1 MFQPLFLVFSKSFVG
16 QHVRRLKSGKVV
28 TVGPYYDK
36 RTRKGMEHAH
46 AQHGHDLGALSDEQK
61 ALFERM
67 HREQHLLHHYH
78 GHALRKRIA
87 EHAEAIKTLT
97 ETAKAHRAAGKEV
110 EATQAVNRA
119 LKRKSDLLRHQ
130 KELAEVDAKVAGIGA
145 MMGKMAPG
153 AGQVQESTE
162 DSHKQY
168 VDKMGSR
175 WKASPRSPA
184 KVTIPPAVEQSLMRL
199 LGGFR
204 SYAEGLDRA
213 RATDQQFNGDGRYAN
228 EYAQNNKDRLE
239 ASEAFLAAK
248 LGSIV
253 NAANRAAAEEF
264 IAKHRP
270 DTNLTAHEQGFFG
283 AKPADK
289 KDYEVNSGG
298 DRSGVGS
305 ASGGISA
312 AAGRKD
318 ETILAPSPSASDDS
332 SIAQAVGSG
341 KDSAPQE
348 GEVNA
353 EGLVFRGGR
362 WHQQIEGSPGV
373 TPSEPV
379 TVKLAEAAIH
389 GFSIPASPT
398 PSISDDMDP
407 NSPNYRYRDT
417 GMIEGARK
425 FNVTEAFREA
435 ARKGQLVRY
444 QNIDWGD
451 LEENPRRAKELIT
464 KSNLFGKVDWDSLK
478 EQGMEPGAG
487 FLIDRVYA
495 SIASAPEDSPERR
508 KDYALGIGSLRDRL
522 ETCKTPDEVKKTL
535 SEMGDEFKG
544 EILSARESE
553 EYKAAYSRYQEIMGR
568 VRAVDK
574 QSDALYEPVK
584 EMLNE
589 LRTLTYERDKR
600 ARRGWKP
607 DPDSAAKIAE
617 ITQRMEAAEKRFRD
631 FRAENASYLDNKHR
645 ELGNGRYTYASDV
658 EFEARHALDHANS
671 ILRLAALRNM
681 QSNPTTRAWV
691 SFGPK
696 FQQIIQGRNDTFNG
710 HRANVRSGGVSDWSW
725 AEKPETAPR
734 ATKKGAQFQLL
745 VADKIERV
753 GGKDVLSA
761 STEELK
767 AQFGLRDVQSGNWV
781 LKDIGS
787 AQWHVQR
794 ATEAFS
800 DLADLVGAD
809 PKQVAMNGRLA
820 LAFGARGTGN
830 AGYGGAARAH
840 YEPVDRIIN
849 ITKMQGGG
857 SLSHEWFHALDNLIG
872 DLHGKQGGAIQFSSE
887 EPDGLPAGL
896 KEAFTGLTQTM
907 MSGEHRMQQRVI
919 VTDADRDLAKRYFD
933 RPTSS
938 MSRNIVAAGG
948 LLGAIQAIDRHQGAR
963 QESLA
968 RFGKKL
974 PPSERKTYDRY
985 RLLAAAHY
993 GPADATTVSIPSGA
1007 PMSSFALEAAKLDQG
1022 KTKSYWGTP
1031 KELAARA
1038 FSAWCEDRLRA
1049 QGRKN
1054 DYLSSHADNKF
1065 YQDPIFGDAK
1075 PFPEGE
1081 ERTRINAAFDRL
1093 FAAMAESNTF
1103 AKALAMLESEQ
1114 SRVLFF
1120 KSYVPAHTRHLK
1132 NGVEGWQ
1139 RQGSMAGI
1147 AEAAQRKSAAN
1158 E

>member
-46 AQHGHDLGALSDEQK
+46 AQHGHDLAALSDEQK

-67 HREQHLLHHYH
+67 HKEQHLLHHYH

-97 ETAKAHRAAGKEV
+97 ETAKAHRAAGKEM

-204 SYAEGLDRA
+204 SYAEGLERA

-362 WHQQIEGSPGV
+362 WHRDGAGQKP
-373 TPSEPV
+373 
-379 TVKLAEAAIH
+379 EAAKTQQ
-389 GFSIPASPT
+389 STPAG
-398 PSISDDMDP
+398 DDSLDP

-417 GMIEGARK
+417 GVIEGARK

>member
-1 MFQPLFLVFSKSFVG
+1 MPLSPILFFGKSYVG
-16 QHVRRLKSGKVV
+16 SHVRRLKNGKVI

-36 RTRKGMEHAH
+36 RIKKGTEHVQAT
-46 AQHGHDLGALSDEQK
+46 HGKDVSGMDQDKQSLLEQ
-61 ALFERM
+61 M
-67 HREQHLLHHYH
+67 HKEQHLLHHYH

-87 EHAEAIKTLT
+87 EHQAEIQSLT
-97 ETAKAHRAAGKEV
+97 DQAKAHRAAGREV
-110 EATQAVNRA
+110 EATKAVNRA
-119 LKRKSDLLRHQ
+119 LRHQ
-130 KELAEVDAKVAGIGA
+130 GSMHRHARELAKVDAKVAGIGV
-145 MMGKMAPG
+145 MMGKIAPG
-153 AGQVQESTE
+153 AGQVQDSTDE
-162 DSHKQY
+162 SHKHY
-168 VDKMGSR
+168 ADKLGNR
-175 WKASPRSPA
+175 WKASASGR
-184 KVTIPPAVEQSLMRL
+184 VTIPPAVEQSLMRL

-204 SYAEGLDRA
+204 SYAEGLERA

-228 EYAQNNKDRLE
+228 EYAQNHKDRLE

-289 KDYEVNSGG
+289 KDEAIQAAVDHLKEDAAQKDIPAKEKREDAALVEKLEGAKESGP
-298 DRSGVGS
+298 
-305 ASGGISA
+305 
-312 AAGRKD
+312 K
-318 ETILAPSPSASDDS
+318 
-332 SIAQAVGSG
+332 
-341 KDSAPQE
+341 E

-362 WHQQIEGSPGV
+362 WHRDGAGQKP
-373 TPSEPV
+373 
-379 TVKLAEAAIH
+379 EAAKTQQ
-389 GFSIPASPT
+389 STPAG
-398 PSISDDMDP
+398 DDSLDP

-417 GMIEGARK
+417 GVIEGARK

-444 QNIDWGD
+444 QNIDWGE

-645 ELGNGRYTYASDV
+645 ELGNGRSTYASDV

-681 QSNPTTRAWV
+681 QSNPVTRAWV
-691 SFGPK
+691 SFGAK
-696 FQQIIQGRNDTFNG
+696 FQQLIQGRNDTFNG
-710 HRANVRSGGVSDWSW
+710 HRANVRAGNVSDWSW
-725 AEKPETAPR
+725 AEKTGSTPR
-734 ATKKGAQFQLL
+734 STKKGAQFQLL

-781 LKDIGS
+781 LKDVGS

-794 ATEAFS
+794 GTEALS

-809 PKQVAMNGRLA
+809 PKQIAMNGRLA

-840 YEPVDRIIN
+840 YEPVDRVIN

-857 SLSHEWFHALDNLIG
+857 SLGHEWFHALDNLIG

-887 EPDGLPAGL
+887 EPEGLPAGL
-896 KEAFTGLTQTM
+896 KDAFVGLTNTM

-919 VTDADRDLAKRYFD
+919 VTDSDRSLAKNYFD
-933 RPTSS
+933 RPEGILSKK
-938 MSRNIVAAGG
+938 IVAAGD
-948 LLGAIQAIDRHQGAR
+948 LLGAIQAIDQQQSAR
-963 QESLA
+963 QEYLA
-968 RFGKKL
+968 RRGKRL
-974 PPSERKTYDRY
+974 PLSERKNYDHY

-993 GPADATTVSIPSGA
+993 GPAGATTVSIPSGA
-1007 PMSSFALEAAKLDQG
+1007 AMSSFALEARKLDQG
-1022 KTKSYWGTP
+1022 KSTSYWGTP
-1031 KELAARA
+1031 KEMAARA
-1038 FSAWCEDRLRA
+1038 FSAYCEDRLSA

-1065 YQDPIFGDAK
+1065 YQDPIFGDSK

-1103 AKALAMLESEQ
+1103 AKALAMLEAGQ

-1120 KSYVPAHTRHLK
+1120 KSYIPAHTRHLK
-1132 NGVEGWQ
+1132 NGQQVQVAAYYDKRTRKGTDLA
-1139 RQGSMAGI
+1139 QGA
-1147 AEAAQRKSAAN
+1147 
-1158 E
+1158 